1 MLRLQNVHGESNSGS
16 EAIRGSSLVS
26 PETQALL
33 ETWTL
38 SPATL
43 ATVILSG
50 AIYMRGFLKLHVQ
63 MPRRFPRW
71 RLAAFL
77 GGLATIW
84 LAVASPIDAFADLL
98 LQVHMFQHLLLLF
111 VAPPLILLGAPAIPM
126 VRGLPFPIAH
136 GALGPIL
143 KSRAFRRA
151 AHRLSHPVVGLI
163 ALTTAM
169 WTWHMP
175 YLYQLAL
182 RSEDWHG
189 IEHACFVAAATL
201 FWWPVVAPWPS
212 TPHWPRWA
220 MIPYLLIADAQ
231 NTVLSA
237 FLMFSGRVIYPF
249 YAGVP
254 RIGGI
259 TPLNDQIAA
268 GAIMWVPASLFF
280 LVPAAMIMLHM
291 LAPQNLETSSAG
303 HSRIHRPPIHI

>member
-1 MLRLQNVHGESNSGS
+1 
-16 EAIRGSSLVS
+16 VS
-26 PETQALL
+26 PATQALL

-43 ATVILSG
+43 ATTMLAG
-50 AIYMRGFLKLHVQ
+50 AIYTRGFRKLHVQ

-71 RLAAFL
+71 RLAAYL
-77 GGLATIW
+77 AGLATLW

-98 LQVHMFQHLLLLF
+98 LQVHMIQHMLLMF
-111 VAPPLILLGAPAIPM
+111 VAPPLIILGAPAIPM
-126 VRGLPFPIAH
+126 LRGLPNVIARD
-136 GALGPIL
+136 ALGPIL
-143 KSRAFRRA
+143 KSRALGRA
-151 AHRLSHPVVGLI
+151 LHWLTHPIVGLI
-163 ALTTAM
+163 ALTTAI
-169 WTWHMP
+169 WTWHTP

-189 IEHACFVAAATL
+189 VEHACFVAAAML
-201 FWWPVVAPWPS
+201 FWWPVVEPWPS

-220 MIPYLLIADAQ
+220 MVPYLLLADAQ

-237 FLMFSGRVIYPF
+237 FLTFSGRVIYPF
-249 YAGVP
+249 YMSVP
-254 RIGGI
+254 RVGGI

-291 LAPQNLETSSAG
+291 LAPQNLETSGAG
-303 HSRIHRPPIHI
+303 RSRMHRPPLSI